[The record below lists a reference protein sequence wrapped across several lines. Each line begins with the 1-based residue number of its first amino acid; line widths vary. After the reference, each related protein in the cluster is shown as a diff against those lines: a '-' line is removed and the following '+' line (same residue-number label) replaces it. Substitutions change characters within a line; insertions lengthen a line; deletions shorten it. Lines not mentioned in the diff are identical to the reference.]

1 MKLFKIIV
9 LYVFTLGFAWAQS
22 PGAESPVL
30 RFRAV
35 SCLGANPVDL
45 YYKPKEGQ
53 YTLITTIPER
63 RSTAFDIYYSTDE
76 IGVFRKG
83 TDPKTKK
90 DVFNQV
96 GRVDIRG
103 KGHMPLLLFLT
114 DSTTPL
120 GFNIRVM
127 KDDADSIP
135 PEYYHFVNLTSR
147 PLLVSLNKVPNTV
160 PAGEGLICPPPV
172 KNENANIAVGVMHD
186 GNAKLLYSNIWGRN
200 NQTRTLVLMYISPA
214 PESVFKTIRIIDYP
228 DKWKPEPPPKR

>member
-1 MKLFKIIV
+1 MRLIPCLC
-9 LYVFTLGFAWAQS
+9 LYLMTLGLAVAQT
-22 PGAESPVL
+22 PPKEEPQL

-45 YYKPKEGQ
+45 YYNPKDSQ

-63 RSTAFDIYYSTDE
+63 RSTAFDIYYRTEE
-76 IGVFRKG
+76 IDIFRKG

-103 KGHMPLLLFLT
+103 KGHIPLLLFSP

-160 PAGEGLICPPPV
+160 PAGGGLICPPPAQ
-172 KNENANIAVGVMHD
+172 NENANIAVGVMHD

-200 NQTRTLVLMYISPA
+200 SRTRTLVLMYISPS

-228 DKWKPEPPPKR
+228 DKWKPQAK